1 MYYLFLLFPKWNIA
15 RCASVCLNVYVYV
28 RVRASVIVGWFEQ
41 GASTRVLRD
50 CWVCYKGVSDHI
62 YI

>member
-1 MYYLFLLFPKWNIA
+1 M
-15 RCASVCLNVYVYV
+15 CLNVYVYV

-41 GASTRVLRD
+41 GASTRVGWFEQGASTRLRD
-50 CWVCYKGVSDHI
+50 CWVCHKGVSDHI